1 MMKMADPKKSLPVDR
16 RLGKDRRVVDRGPPS
31 KVERRRSVEQRS
43 PEVVER
49 EMSNSEWGDLQ
60 TRPAPLRK

>member
-1 MMKMADPKKSLPVDR
+1 MAGTKQDLPPRDR
-16 RLGKDRRVVDRGPPS
+16 RTGKDRRVVDSGPPG

-49 EMSNSEWGDLQ
+49 EMSSSEWGDLQ
-60 TRPAPLRK
+60 TRPQPLRK